1 MSDFLGVSPAVVQL
15 RHDID
20 RVAQASASVLIQGE
34 TGVGKDVVAHA
45 LHEQSG
51 RSRLVVVDCGT
62 LTDELAAS
70 DLFGYRRGAFT
81 GATEPSQ
88 GLLATADKGTLFL
101 DEIGNLSARGQSML
115 LRALQTRRVRRV
127 GDTEE
132 RSIDVRVIAAT
143 NSRLSGFRPDLLYR
157 LSTITLTVP
166 PLRSRREDIP
176 IVAEHTLTRLNR
188 EYGRMVRISNGAIR
202 VLQG

>member
-1 MSDFLGVSPAVVQL
+1 
-15 RHDID
+15 
-20 RVAQASASVLIQGE
+20 
-34 TGVGKDVVAHA
+34 VGKDVVAHA

-62 LTDELAAS
+62 LTDESAAS